1 MKTNAMLL
9 DKYIF
14 IQLANGHTHKSRRVL
29 SIIEIQLYRG
39 PKDFYMYFRTTCIF
53 KIGRYWV
60 SP

>member
-1 MKTNAMLL
+1 METNAMLL

-39 PKDFYMYFRTTCIF
+39 P
-53 KIGRYWV
+53 
-60 SP
+60 